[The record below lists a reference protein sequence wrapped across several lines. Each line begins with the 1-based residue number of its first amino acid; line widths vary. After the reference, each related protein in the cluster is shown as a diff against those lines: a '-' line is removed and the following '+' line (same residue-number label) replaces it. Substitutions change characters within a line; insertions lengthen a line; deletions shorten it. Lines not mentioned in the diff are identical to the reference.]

1 MLGAS
6 LGNMPQAVA
15 NSNGTATSSLNA
27 TSTGLAGLNIG
38 ATDTLR
44 CLFSSKSASAATLG
58 GITAP
63 LINNVTSVL
72 TDADMAL
79 AGVAAQER
87 AKDSTVERSSATS
100 VLATAIHQLAGGT
113 QSWNNFCLRSED
125 CIGKCFPGD
134 EFSVSSH
141 MHNVRS
147 FFQQINDRTTSL
159 IPIVQC
165 IMFGDEATQHA
176 EGLLCLRLPHEV
188 DFMDMLGIIEDVPPD
203 TVTAL
208 GGSASLLKAVY
219 DTSSVLLHFITSLKS
234 IIMTQLQHFSHE
246 LITEQQ
252 I

>member
-1 MLGAS
+1 
-6 LGNMPQAVA
+6 MPQAVA

-44 CLFSSKSASAATLG
+44 CLFSSKSAAAATLG
-58 GITAP
+58 GIKAP

-72 TDADMAL
+72 TDMAL
-79 AGVAAQER
+79 AAQER
-87 AKDSTVERSSATS
+87 AEYCSTVERSSATS

-134 EFSVSSH
+134 EFSVSS
-141 MHNVRS
+141 HNVRS

-219 DTSSVLLHFITSLKS
+219 DTSSVLLHFIISWKS
-234 IIMTQLQHFSHE
+234 IIMTQLQHFSPSS
-246 LITEQQ
+246 
-252 I
+252 